1 MKTSTKCNKRLIA
14 RVQALVD
21 DDARITI
28 QEISEV
34 LYTSSGSVSNVSSD
48 ELRYNKVSARWVL
61 HSSTKENKR
70 DRVVYSKSLLQI
82 YDNCD
87 PRCLHGF
94 LLVMKHGCTAM
105 NLRSTQNRA
114 WVPKGE
120 NSPQIAKRNRSRK
133 KVLCTI
139 FFYSS
144 GSVLHRT
151 TWRGEESS
159 TGKYYRQLSLAK
171 VNRFHVRVRQ
181 SAGMRGGIKLVHDSA
196 HLLTS
201 TGSWKTI
208 IIIIIIIMEIYA
220 APKLSK

>member
-34 LYTSSGSVSNVSSD
+34 YTSSGSVSNVSSD

-94 LLVMKHGCTAM
+94 LLVMKQGCTAM
-105 NLRSTQNRA
+105 NLRSIKQSMDAQR
-114 WVPKGE
+114 
-120 NSPQIAKRNRSRK
+120 RK
-133 KVLCTI
+133 LASNCKKKSTSEEGTRC
-139 FFYSS
+139 SS
-144 GSVLHRT
+144 MQAESCHRKP
-151 TWRGEESS
+151 REEKTVI
-159 TGKYYRQLSLAK
+159 TGK
-171 VNRFHVRVRQ
+171 
-181 SAGMRGGIKLVHDSA
+181 
-196 HLLTS
+196 
-201 TGSWKTI
+201 
-208 IIIIIIIMEIYA
+208 
-220 APKLSK
+220 

>member
-120 NSPQIAKRNRSRK
+120 NSPQIAKRNRSQK
-133 KVLCTI
+133 KVHDVLLCKRNRVTENHVKRRRSSLGNSTESLCLLRSTI
-139 FFYSS
+139 LQRVFDRTLVCMVSHFFMVTHKCVVVPEY
-144 GSVLHRT
+144 
-151 TWRGEESS
+151 
-159 TGKYYRQLSLAK
+159 LADEN
-171 VNRFHVRVRQ
+171 VETLPHF
-181 SAGMRGGIKLVHDSA
+181 LV
-196 HLLTS
+196 
-201 TGSWKTI
+201 
-208 IIIIIIIMEIYA
+208 
-220 APKLSK
+220 P